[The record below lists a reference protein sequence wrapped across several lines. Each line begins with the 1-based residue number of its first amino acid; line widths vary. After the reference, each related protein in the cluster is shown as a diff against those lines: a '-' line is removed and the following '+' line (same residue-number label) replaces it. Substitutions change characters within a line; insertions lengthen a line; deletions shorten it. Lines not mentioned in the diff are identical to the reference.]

1 MKLLSIFLATQTL
14 KNLRVRVLFVLLFYI
29 FDLRLN
35 VWFRQISRSLS
46 RWLHGYMVKNMVIKI
61 VTFLK
66 ILKSFKTIFNPWN

>member
-14 KNLRVRVLFVLLFYI
+14 KNLCVRVLFVLLFYI

-46 RWLHGYMVKNMVIKI
+46 RWLYGYMVKNMVIKI
-61 VTFLK
+61 ITLLK
-66 ILKSFKTIFNPWN
+66 ILKSFKTVFNPWN